1 MEVLSVKK
9 QKNSTHT
16 SVWIENKVL
25 EECKSNMERLEIKF
39 FKDYVAEALKFYN
52 RYLKDKSNEEYINKT
67 VIKPIEKMFKNTED
81 RVARLMFKQAVET
94 AKLFSLL
101 VNELELDTYYIDSL
115 HGEAVDDVKKING
128 AIKYPYNKN
137 D

>member
-1 MEVLSVKK
+1 MKK

-39 FKDYVAEALKFYN
+39 FKYYVAEALKFYN
-52 RYLKDKSNEEYINKT
+52 GYLKDKSNEEYINET
-67 VIKPIEKMFKNTED
+67 VIKPIEKMLKNTED

>member
-1 MEVLSVKK
+1 MKK

-52 RYLKDKSNEEYINKT
+52 RYLKD
-67 VIKPIEKMFKNTED
+67 
-81 RVARLMFKQAVET
+81 
-94 AKLFSLL
+94 
-101 VNELELDTYYIDSL
+101 
-115 HGEAVDDVKKING
+115 
-128 AIKYPYNKN
+128 
-137 D
+137 

>member
-1 MEVLSVKK
+1 MKK

-67 VIKPIEKMFKNTED
+67 VFKREEE
-81 RVARLMFKQAVET
+81 AKQAF
-94 AKLFSLL
+94 ARQSR
-101 VNELELDTYYIDSL
+101 
-115 HGEAVDDVKKING
+115 KINVQASG
-128 AIKYPYNKN
+128 
-137 D
+137 

>member
-1 MEVLSVKK
+1 
-9 QKNSTHT
+9 
-16 SVWIENKVL
+16 
-25 EECKSNMERLEIKF
+25 
-39 FKDYVAEALKFYN
+39 
-52 RYLKDKSNEEYINKT
+52 
-67 VIKPIEKMFKNTED
+67 
-81 RVARLMFKQAVET
+81 MFKQAVET